1 MGFRVQDEKRC
12 PGWRSRSGH
21 AWCGRGSDSA
31 RYHFVDD
38 ALQPRDGEATYLP
51 RGPDMWMLSA
61 KGVAS
66 GDFSESWSFFPS
78 IPTLLKRWQ
87 VRSAVYIREATTR
100 HQRGPPIRWACIA
113 SSKPI
118 PVPPGQLEQMR
129 NMLQTLNPRQERKA
143 LGLLQKLHEAH
154 ILEPAE
160 QETVM
165 CCT

>member
-1 MGFRVQDEKRC
+1 MKRDVQAGGVVQDTHGAVVEAIAQDITLWTTPFSPEMERRHIC
-12 PGWRSRSGH
+12 PG
-21 AWCGRGSDSA
+21 A
-31 RYHFVDD
+31 
-38 ALQPRDGEATYLP
+38 
-51 RGPDMWMLSA
+51 PDMWMLSA

-113 SSKPI
+113 SNKPI